1 MKNRI
6 ILINKGELL
15 FPEEEFGKRS
25 EPRSRLLADLLSR
38 TDYMEKAGTGIKRI
52 KEACE
57 KNGNRVEF
65 SFSDAFTIEMFSND
79 IGYNVTDNVPENVP
93 ENRASRILDIIKLN
107 SEVTI
112 GELANMLEVDP
123 KTIKRDITKLKKE
136 QLLKRIGPDK
146 GGHWEVVRD

>member
-1 MKNRI
+1 V
-6 ILINKGELL
+6 NKGELL
-15 FPEEEFGKRS
+15 FPEADFGKRS
-25 EPRSRLLADLLSR
+25 EPRNRLMADLLSR

-52 KEACE
+52 MEACE

-65 SFSDAFTIEMFSND
+65 SFSDAFTIEMSSND
-79 IGYNVTDNVPENVP
+79 TGDNVTDNVPENVP

-123 KTIKRDITKLKKE
+123 KTIKRDIDKLKN
-136 QLLKRIGPDK
+136 LNRLKRIGPDR
-146 GGHWEVVRD
+146 GGHWVVVSD